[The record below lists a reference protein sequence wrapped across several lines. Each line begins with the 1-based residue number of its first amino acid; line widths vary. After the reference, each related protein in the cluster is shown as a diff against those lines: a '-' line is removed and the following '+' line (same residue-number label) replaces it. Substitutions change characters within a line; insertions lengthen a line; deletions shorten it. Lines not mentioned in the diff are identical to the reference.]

1 MRYLSGTDT
10 QMLYADTRH
19 AQNLIAPI
27 GVYDPSTAPGGQVT
41 FDQVLNYVRARLHV
55 SDAFRERLVRV
66 PLGLDRPVWIR
77 DADFDLEYHVREL
90 ALPTPGDWRQLCT
103 QIGRLGARP
112 LDLTRPPWELYVI
125 YGVDAVEGVPPGSF
139 ATLLKLHHAAVDGV
153 AGAELVT
160 ALLQPS
166 PDAEPP
172 AEPDSGWTPESTPSA
187 VGMLVR
193 AGVQTVLRPV
203 TSGRMLLSA
212 VGVAPRSV
220 RNAVRPPKGM
230 MRIGPVTATRF
241 NKPISPHRVW
251 DMVRFELSDIKQI
264 KNAVPGTSVN
274 DVALTI
280 VGGGLRKYLMDKGEL
295 PENSLM
301 TVMPISVRPTLTQK
315 AAMPEVSSGGER
327 GGGNKFAMTMI
338 PLGTDI
344 ADPLERLRTMRQTT
358 SSAKEFGV
366 DALKLVE
373 TTELIP
379 GALYGTVQRAVTRVA
394 NAAGRS
400 LGVHTIVTNVPGP
413 RSPMYFA
420 GARALITS
428 GMAPVV
434 DGMGLINGIASY
446 VDDFSICWTAAR
458 EMMPDPDNYAAALRG
473 EFEAL
478 RAATLGGEPVGQPA
492 ATRRSGDGNAL
503 DS

>member
-19 AQNLIAPI
+19 AQNVIAPI
-27 GVYDPSTAPGGQVT
+27 GIYDPSTAPGGKVT
-41 FDQVLNYVRARLHV
+41 FEQVLHYVRDRLHV
-55 SDAFRERLVRV
+55 SDSFRERLVRV

-90 ALPTPGDWRQLCT
+90 ALPAPGDWRQLCA

-112 LDLTRPPWELYVI
+112 LDLSRPPWELYVI
-125 YGVDAVEGVPPGSF
+125 YGVNDVEGVPPGSF
-139 ATLLKLHHAAVDGV
+139 ATMLKLHHAAIDGV

-160 ALLQPS
+160 ALLQPT
-166 PDAEPP
+166 PDAGPP
-172 AEPDSGWTPESTPSA
+172 PPPDTEWTPESAPSA
-187 VGMLVR
+187 IGMLVH

-203 TSGRMLLSA
+203 TSGRMVLSA
-212 VGVAPRSV
+212 LGVAPRSV
-220 RNAVRPPKGM
+220 RQAVRPPRGM
-230 MRIGPVTATRF
+230 TRMGPVAATRF
-241 NKPISPHRVW
+241 NASISPHRVW
-251 DMVRFELSDIKQI
+251 DLVRFELADIKRI
-264 KNAVPGTSVN
+264 KQAVPGTSVN

-280 VGGGLRKYLMDKGEL
+280 VGGGLRAYLEAKGEL
-295 PENSLM
+295 PKDSLK
-301 TVMPISVRPTLTQK
+301 TIMPISVRPTLTQQ
-315 AAMPEVSSGGER
+315 ASAPQVSSGGDG

-344 ADPLERLRTMRQTT
+344 ADPLERLRAVQLSTA
-358 SSAKEFGV
+358 SAKEYGV

-379 GALYGTVQRAVTRVA
+379 GALFGTVQRAVTRVA

-400 LGVHTIVTNVPGP
+400 PSVHTIVTNVPGP

-420 GARALITS
+420 GARAHIYS

-434 DGMGLINGIASY
+434 DGMGLINAIGSY

-458 EMMPDPDNYAAALRG
+458 EMMPDPENYAAALRDA
-473 EFEAL
+473 FEAL
-478 RAATLGGEPVGQPA
+478 QAAALGVGTA
-492 ATRRSGDGNAL
+492 ETATP
-503 DS
+503 